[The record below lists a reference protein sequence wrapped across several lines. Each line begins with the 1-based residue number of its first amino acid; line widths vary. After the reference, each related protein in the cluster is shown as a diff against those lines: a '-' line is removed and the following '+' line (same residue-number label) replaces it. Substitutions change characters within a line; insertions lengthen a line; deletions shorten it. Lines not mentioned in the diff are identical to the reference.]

1 MIGPL
6 GLDSVTGTLIPYFGG
21 ESYTWKFDIVVF
33 CSTKIILQFN
43 VHVPVA
49 ILSQILNIYTDIYC

>member
-33 CSTKIILQFN
+33 CSTKIILQLN
-43 VHVPVA
+43 VPVA
-49 ILSQILNIYTDIYC
+49 ILSQTLDIYTDIYC